1 MWILFGRI
9 QQYILS
15 SILRIIN
22 KHGETLCILLC
33 LTLGNTG
40 TGKSSLSRTL
50 KYYTESPNEP
60 RPFLTGDPKNEQFKK
75 TKVLEILPNLKFSA
89 RKSVLTMTATG
100 RFVKVN
106 KIAESEEST
115 EQKVNVTV
123 TDFGGDNEYYLA
135 SRLFFVDNGI
145 FMIMFNTA
153 SVAPENLTSNVG
165 NYLDLVLQ
173 NSENPVICL
182 VAAKSD
188 LVREEAKDLS
198 FVAKWVQ
205 NYIKFLLKD
214 EDSSTR
220 EMKVFLYDK
229 VLLTS
234 SKVPQREW
242 LETMSQL
249 LTSMITNKDIIKSQ
263 QEVIPLSWNL
273 FLKELMKDES
283 SELDMS
289 RVEEIF
295 KKVKET
301 APPLNVNDNG
311 VKEESIKSLQQVL
324 SESED
329 ILWVERVIKRHEER
343 LDKQDGKKIDSR
355 KEEQGG
361 AFQKKDDME
370 KGEKEKAIYV
380 PESSEYVA
388 NENNA
393 QYAELEYDKYSSG
406 VELVIQFF
414 TDLGDVLRFSKID
427 TLKEKV
433 FTRPMK
439 LIEDCRLENQYLKY
453 GVYIH
458 TFHFAGAS

>member
-1 MWILFGRI
+1 
-9 QQYILS
+9 
-15 SILRIIN
+15 
-22 KHGETLCILLC
+22 
-33 LTLGNTG
+33 
-40 TGKSSLSRTL
+40 
-50 KYYTESPNEP
+50 
-60 RPFLTGDPKNEQFKK
+60 LTGDPKNEQFKK

-89 RKSVLTMTATG
+89 RKSVLTTTATG

-123 TDFGGDNEYYLA
+123 TDFGGDSEYYLA

-173 NSENPVICL
+173 TSENPVICL

-205 NYIKFLLKD
+205 NYIQFLLKD

-220 EMKVFLYDK
+220 EMKVFLYDE

-234 SKVPQREW
+234 SKVPEREW

-249 LTSMITNKDIIKSQ
+249 LTSMITNKDIVKSQ

-273 FLKELMKDES
+273 FLNELMKDES

-329 ILWVERVIKRHEER
+329 ILWVERVIKR
-343 LDKQDGKKIDSR
+343 LDKQDGEKINTR
-355 KEEQGG
+355 KGEQGG
-361 AFQKKDDME
+361 AFQKKV
-370 KGEKEKAIYV
+370 GIEKEEEAIDEEK
-380 PESSEYVA
+380 ESSEDVGTD
-388 NENNA
+388 NNA
-393 QYAELEYDKYSSG
+393 QYAELEYEKYSSG
-406 VELVIQFF
+406 VELVIRFF
-414 TDLGDVLRFSKID
+414 ADLGDVLRFNKID

-439 LIEDCRLENQYLKY
+439 LIEDCRLEN
-453 GVYIH
+453 
-458 TFHFAGAS
+458 